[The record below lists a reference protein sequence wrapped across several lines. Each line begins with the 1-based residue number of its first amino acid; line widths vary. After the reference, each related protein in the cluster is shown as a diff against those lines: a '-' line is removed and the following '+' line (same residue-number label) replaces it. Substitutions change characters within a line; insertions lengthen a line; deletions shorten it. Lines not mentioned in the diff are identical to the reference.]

1 MLENSNEQSGSD
13 ESVSGHTKKK
23 SRKSSGRR
31 KKRKIGKQR
40 EFQKI
45 LVIF

>member
-13 ESVSGHTKKK
+13 ESVTGPTKKK
-23 SRKSSGRR
+23 SCKSSGRH

-40 EFQKI
+40 EFEKI